1 VVDLTSHFRD
11 ERRVAKSFVATSY
24 DIPRRCAA
32 TYFPEAN
39 ALVPLDSVADK
50 SNTPTSKSVVIS
62 ISKTHKEQPHMAG
75 ILDRERTIARPGF
88 SRWLVPPA
96 ALAIHL
102 CIGQVYSMSVFK
114 LPMTRLLGLTQST
127 PEDWK
132 LSSIATIFSVA
143 IVFLGLSAAVFGKW
157 LERVGPRKAM
167 FSAACCF
174 SAGFLIAALG
184 VHWHS
189 FPLLVFGYGVVG
201 GIGLGI
207 GYISPVSTLIKW
219 FPDRPGMATGFAIM
233 GFGGGAMIGSPLAVA
248 LMHHFASP
256 TSLGVVGAFVSMGL
270 VYFAMMMFGAFT
282 VRLPAP
288 GWQPKAGPSLAKS
301 SSSLVT
307 AGQVSADEALKTPQF
322 WLLWAVLL
330 LNVTAGIS
338 VLEMASPMIQE
349 LFPGKIKP
357 TAAAGFVGLLS
368 LFNMG
373 GRFFWSSI
381 SDTIGRKAT
390 YAIYFAL
397 GALLYVAVPSVGG
410 SQSVVL
416 FVVVLC
422 VILSMYGGGFATA
435 PAYLRDLFGTFQVGA
450 IHGRLLTAWS
460 VAGIVGPLLINS
472 MREFQLS
479 QGVLPSHAYNHSMY
493 LLAGLLGLGF
503 VSNLLVRPVKSSHFQ
518 PGQLEAAPAT
528 QKAA

>member
-1 VVDLTSHFRD
+1 MI
-11 ERRVAKSFVATSY
+11 A
-24 DIPRRCAA
+24 
-32 TYFPEAN
+32 
-39 ALVPLDSVADK
+39 
-50 SNTPTSKSVVIS
+50 
-62 ISKTHKEQPHMAG
+62 
-75 ILDRERTIARPGF
+75 ILDRARTIAKPGY

-96 ALAIHL
+96 ALAVHL
-102 CIGQVYSMSVFK
+102 CIGQVYSLSVFN
-114 LPMTRLLGLTQST
+114 LPMTRLVGITQAA

-132 LSSIATIFSVA
+132 LTSIAAIFSVA
-143 IVFLGLSAAVFGKW
+143 IVFLGLSAALFGKW

-184 VHWHS
+184 VQLHS
-189 FPLLVFGYGVVG
+189 FPILVFGYGVVG

-248 LMHHFASP
+248 LMHHFAAP
-256 TSLGVVGAFVSMGL
+256 TSMGVAQTFVTMAL
-270 VYFAMMMFGAFT
+270 LYFAVMMFGAFT

-288 GWQPKAGPSLAKS
+288 GFEPADGRARRQRS
-301 SSSLVT
+301 SALIT
-307 AGQVSADEALKTPQF
+307 TGQVSADEAIKTPQF
-322 WLLWAVLL
+322 WLLWLALL
-330 LNVTAGIS
+330 CNITAGIS

-349 LFPGKIKP
+349 FFPGMIKA

-381 SDTIGRKAT
+381 SDKIGRKAT

-397 GALLYVAVPSVGG
+397 GALLYGMLPSVGAA
-410 SQSVVL
+410 QSVAL
-416 FVVVLC
+416 FVAVLC
-422 VILSMYGGGFATA
+422 VLISMYGGGFSAA

-460 VAGIVGPLLINS
+460 AAGVVGPLVINS
-472 MREFQLS
+472 MRQIQLARGIAPA
-479 QGVLPSHAYNHSMY
+479 QAYNETMYVLGGVLV
-493 LLAGLLGLGF
+493 LGF
-503 VSNLLVRPVKSSHFQ
+503 ISNLLVHPVTSRHFRAALVETLATSHNAS
-518 PGQLEAAPAT
+518 GGMS
-528 QKAA
+528 